1 MEDFVQGVIWPLFAA
16 VGVLVGGLGSLGFG
30 LVFGAIIRSVVYREE
45 TNKFLLPVVFVASVL
60 LFFVADSSWAGSP
73 GTLGMVGVGVFAGFL
88 FLKGQ
93 GEQEEE

>member
-1 MEDFVQGVIWPLFAA
+1 MEGVVQDWLWPLFGA
-16 VGVLVGGLGSLGFG
+16 VGVLLGGLGSLGFG

-73 GTLGMVGVGVFAGFL
+73 GTLGMVGVGVFVGFL
-88 FLKGQ
+88 FLKGR
-93 GEQEEE
+93 GDQEEE